1 MDITEKP
8 DMKPDDDRQNS
19 GIAGEVT
26 EVSDPIVSG
35 ASGEIT
41 IQAAKDSYWANLK
54 VTWLWGGDGKTFTCT
69 TVAYQAKDNGR
80 WKGNVRILVEAETT
94 KKWEQELLDGALQN
108 GQYHDLNRTR
118 TVSANATWMR
128 ITFGYKYD
136 RANVSDVDM
145 HSSVQV
151 AYYPPIPL
159 IDPIKNFSASTFNV
173 TGGGGVDGALL
184 ALHNGDGTI
193 GTGTVQSNGR
203 WSVPVT
209 VGNSVKQL
217 SFQANQRVGSTYSD
231 RTGFV
236 SVFRAALTYPT
247 AGAVVPMKDFVYE
260 AIGAPGS
267 AMYALGMHWN
277 DQYSEQELV
286 DSSGRWQAPSTHVFP
301 SGDAVV
307 RTRYYDDPAGSA
319 YGYTNEVR
327 FKVLGYPGITD
338 PGNNTQQE
346 QTFTVSGK
354 NRLANASVQVFI
366 DTTSTSVGTA
376 PAAASAT
383 WSASVK
389 LQPGVR
395 RVAAEQFISGKQSGR
410 GSSVLYRVRPDK
422 PALLSR
428 PKGEGV
434 EFYGTGYPTGRMHIH
449 VSGDGVNSIDV
460 DIPASGIYTKDLPA
474 TVVPG
479 NYRYTGRQSV
489 SDGATGRIYSSG
501 WTTEIA
507 VNVPTPVPTG
517 GTATPNGQRATF
529 IGRGNQWGAPE
540 VKIGIYNNGVA
551 LANVPQATVRSDL
564 GWSTTAT
571 ADLPPGNYPNLT
583 ARQWVNNQWS
593 ADSTKFSMTIP
604 TSSPEFTLPE
614 AGAITGQRPR
624 ISGKAWPGAA
634 VVLKIPGKPDV
645 SLTATGGNFVLD
657 AAADWAPRTYTLQA
671 TAAFGGTQPSAPAS
685 RTFTVK
691 TPKAIITTAPGAEVG
706 LATEIEGTGWPGCWV
721 GVYLALTSALL
732 GESIVRDDRNWT
744 VLLPER
750 QPGDLTFFVIQKE
763 IRDSPNA
770 ADKTADVTVKVGVPQ
785 AVITVPADGG
795 RAARKSIFSGST
807 TARTGTIELFLKGQT
822 IPLVKDIQM
831 DSTGVWETPVEFS
844 QVGLKTLEIKV
855 RQGSYL
861 SAATERTFTVVPNIP
876 QIDTPL
882 MGERLGKSLKIF
894 GFGFPGDDIRIDRR
908 GNYTYLTTAQVTPE
922 RTWSASVVH
931 NMVEGNAISAMAI
944 FPGSDLSSDYS
955 NHYSYTLLEPA
966 PQITEPQ
973 AADYVGV
980 RPWFSGLA
988 IADAIITIASWFNTD
1003 EVLASTQADK
1013 NGRWTVQCS
1022 KDLPVGPARVA
1033 VCQTTAQGKESEWAI
1048 SPRFIVERVTTL
1060 DFPAVAEP
1068 RAGQEVGLKPMFVCT
1083 GEPGAALE
1091 IVKNNQASM
1100 VLVTTRVDRDGNWA
1114 AQSEQTLPLG
1124 DFSFSARQ
1132 SRDGVFSP
1140 WMPYRTIKVIQAP
1153 AGFAKPII
1161 TQPLNDPNQVL
1172 ERRPIFAGRG
1182 MPGAE
1187 LRIYRNTTLDVY
1199 ATTRVDARG
1208 NWSVRCAVELPVQTA
1223 AHQIAARQSID
1234 GQDSQWSGIAISFKV
1249 ANKLNPPEFISPV
1262 NDADVSTHMVV
1273 RGTAL
1278 PGSEVR
1284 IHKGGD
1290 GNNIWGR
1297 GVADEEGRW
1306 IVVVSVPTGT
1316 FSFTAKAV
1324 KGDDIS
1330 GWAVARTVNVVDM
1343 G

>member
-1 MDITEKP
+1 MSTEIILEADNKP
-8 DMKPDDDRQNS
+8 
-19 GIAGEVT
+19 GYLAE
-26 EVSDPIVSG
+26 
-35 ASGEIT
+35 
-41 IQAAKDSYWANLK
+41 LK
-54 VTWLWGGDGKTFTCT
+54 VRYSWNLTGTEFICTPLQYRATNNGRRSGNAYLRMVNNGKNYDSGDFL
-69 TVAYQAKDNGR
+69 KDNGVQDGQ
-80 WKGNVRILVEAETT
+80 WHNIQNISCKIPNVVGISVQLIFTWTFDVTGPGDQHLGPT
-94 KKWEQELLDGALQN
+94 SPP
-108 GQYHDLNRTR
+108 
-118 TVSANATWMR
+118 TVSFIPR
-128 ITFGYKYD
+128 
-136 RANVSDVDM
+136 S
-145 HSSVQV
+145 
-151 AYYPPIPL
+151 PI
-159 IDPIKNFSASTFNV
+159 INPIKNFAASTFNV
-173 TGGGGVDGALL
+173 TGTLGVAGALMVLDHGAGTL
-184 ALHNGDGTI
+184 AARVQPTGGD
-193 GTGTVQSNGR
+193 

-209 VGNSVKQL
+209 VADNVNSQRMQAYQQVNGGNSL
-217 SFQANQRVGSTYSD
+217 
-231 RTGFV
+231 RTP
-236 SVFRAALTYPT
+236 LTYMYRAKLTHPT

-267 AMYALGMHWN
+267 AMYALGMQWN
-277 DQYSEQELV
+277 DQYSEQKLV
-286 DSSGRWQAPSTHVFP
+286 DPSGRWQAPSTHVFP
-301 SGDAVV
+301 SGDAEV
-307 RTRYYDDPAGSA
+307 RVRFYDDPAATA

-327 FKVLGYPGITD
+327 FKVLGYPRITA
-338 PGNNTQQE
+338 PGNDTEQE
-346 QTFTVSGK
+346 QTFTVSGD

-366 DTTSTSVGTA
+366 DTTSTQVGTA

-383 WSASVK
+383 WSASVT

-479 NYRYTGRQSV
+479 NYRYAGRQSV

-529 IGRGNQWGAPE
+529 TGRGNQWGARE

-551 LANVPQATVRSDL
+551 LANVPQSTVRSDL

-634 VVLKIPGKPDV
+634 VVLKIPGEPDV

-685 RTFTVK
+685 RMFTVK
-691 TPKAIITTAPGAEVG
+691 TPKAIITTAPGAGVG
-706 LATEIEGTGWPGCWV
+706 LAPKIEGTGWPGCWV

-785 AVITVPADGG
+785 AVITVPTDGG

-831 DSTGVWETPVEFS
+831 DSTGIWETPVEFS

-855 RQGSYL
+855 RQGNYL

-882 MGERLGKSLKIF
+882 MGERLGKSLEIF
-894 GFGFPGDDIRIDRR
+894 GFGFPGDDVRIDRH
-908 GNYTYLTTAQVTPE
+908 GSFAQLVTVPVTPE
-922 RTWSASVVH
+922 GTWSASVVH
-931 NMVEGNAISAMAI
+931 NMTEGNAITAVASAS
-944 FPGSDLSSDYS
+944 GLSSDS
-955 NHYSYTLLEPA
+955 SPSHSYTLLEPA
-966 PQITEPQ
+966 PQLTEPQ

-988 IADAIITIASWFNTD
+988 IAGAIITIASWFNTD
-1003 EVLASTQADK
+1003 DVLAPSTVADA
-1013 NGRWTVQCS
+1013 NGRWAVQGN

-1033 VCQTTAQGKESEWAI
+1033 VRQTTAQGKESEWAI

-1068 RAGQEVGLKPMFVCT
+1068 RAGQEVGLKPMFIGT
-1083 GEPGAALE
+1083 GEPGAVLQ
-1091 IVKNNQASM
+1091 IVKNQAGT

-1124 DFSFSARQ
+1124 DFPFSAQQ

-1140 WMPYRTIKVIQAP
+1140 WMPYRTIKVIQAS
-1153 AGFAKPII
+1153 AGFAKPVI

-1172 ERRPIFAGRG
+1172 ERRPIFAGTG

-1187 LRIYRNTTLDVY
+1187 LRIYRHTTLDVY

-1208 NWSVRCAVELPVQTA
+1208 NWSVRCAVELAVQTA
-1223 AHQIAARQSID
+1223 AHQMAARQSID
-1234 GQDSQWSGIAISFKV
+1234 GQDSQWSGIAINFKV

-1262 NDADVSTHMVV
+1262 NDAEVSTHMVV

-1278 PGSEVR
+1278 PGAEVH

-1306 IVVVSVPTGT
+1306 IVVVSVPTGKFT
-1316 FSFTAKAV
+1316 FAARAV
-1324 KGDDIS
+1324 KGTNMS